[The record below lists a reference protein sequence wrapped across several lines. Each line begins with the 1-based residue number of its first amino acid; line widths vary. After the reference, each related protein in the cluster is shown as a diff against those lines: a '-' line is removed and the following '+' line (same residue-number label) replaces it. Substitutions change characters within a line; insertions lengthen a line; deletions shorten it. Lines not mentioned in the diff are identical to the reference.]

1 MGKYSDA
8 AILKYNKGLP
18 PTPNAPVLTAS
29 IGGFGVQAEAI
40 PAGCAGM
47 NVYINDDANVL
58 TVNNSLSYT
67 CEAGIYDV
75 CVAYYDMFGEGEK
88 SALSRVTV
96 KIEIDGDMIKNESIS
111 LAKVDQAIQETI
123 ASGGEAGKAV
133 KVITDN
139 LNKEDGYKNY
149 TALTQLNDAIN
160 LRVKADDVVNQIN
173 ISKESILID
182 GNKVHITGKT
192 TIDNN
197 VIVSK
202 MLAAKAVTADKM
214 DVESL
219 SAITATIGLLRT
231 ASSGARTEI
240 KDNPVEVYDNNN
252 VLRVKMGVW

>member
-1 MGKYSDA
+1 
-8 AILKYNKGLP
+8 
-18 PTPNAPVLTAS
+18 
-29 IGGFGVQAEAI
+29 
-40 PAGCAGM
+40 M
-47 NVYINDDANVL
+47 NVYINDDANVR

-88 SALSRVTV
+88 SASSRVTV
-96 KIEIDGDMIKNESIS
+96 KIEIDGDMIKNEAIS
-111 LAKVDQAIQETI
+111 LE
-123 ASGGEAGKAV
+123 
-133 KVITDN
+133 
-139 LNKEDGYKNY
+139 KEDGYKNY

-240 KDNPVEVYDNNN
+240 KDNLVEVYDNNN
-252 VLRVKMGVW
+252 VLRVRIGVW